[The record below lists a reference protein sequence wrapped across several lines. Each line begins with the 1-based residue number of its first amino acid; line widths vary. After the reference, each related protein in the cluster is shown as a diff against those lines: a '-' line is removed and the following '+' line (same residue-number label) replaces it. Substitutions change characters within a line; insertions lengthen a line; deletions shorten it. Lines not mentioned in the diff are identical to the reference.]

1 MWYVVQTRTGTE
13 ESIRIQ
19 CKKNVSAE
27 VLERCF
33 IPYYEEQK
41 RIRGEWT
48 TQTKVLFPGY
58 VFMITENVEALYEE
72 LKTIIGLTKLIGTGE
87 EIVPLQEEEIAFLES
102 FGGAKQYAEDIF
114 EEMPIKEENGIF
126 DFMFAG
132 NIGTIQS
139 VETILEAANL
149 LKDEPVRFHII
160 GGGTDLERLQK
171 IGKNLENVEFYG
183 RKPLEEMPDFYKK
196 ADAMLVTLAADPVL
210 SLTLPGKVQSY
221 MAVGKP
227 LIGAIDGET
236 EIVINEAQCGFCGK
250 AGDAIELTE
259 NIRKFIARDTDRK
272 LMGKNARKFYE
283 KNFKESMYMDK
294 LESMVEI

>member
-19 CKKNVSAE
+19 YKKNVSAE

-102 FGGAKQYAEDIF
+102 FGGAKQVV
-114 EEMPIKEENGIF
+114 EMSQGVIEHSQVKVTSGPLQGKEGYIRKIDRHKRKAWLEIE
-126 DFMFAG
+126 MFGRAQ
-132 NIGTIQS
+132 NIQ
-139 VETILEAANL
+139 
-149 LKDEPVRFHII
+149 
-160 GGGTDLERLQK
+160 
-171 IGKNLENVEFYG
+171 
-183 RKPLEEMPDFYKK
+183 
-196 ADAMLVTLAADPVL
+196 
-210 SLTLPGKVQSY
+210 
-221 MAVGKP
+221 VG
-227 LIGAIDGET
+227 L
-236 EIVINEAQCGFCGK
+236 EIVAK
-250 AGDAIELTE
+250 IE
-259 NIRKFIARDTDRK
+259 
-272 LMGKNARKFYE
+272 
-283 KNFKESMYMDK
+283 
-294 LESMVEI
+294 